1 MMRSTAATLG
11 TPKTPRSIPAARP
24 TREERYRAQ
33 RTRAARL
40 VAAGLW
46 LAVPALVALI
56 EGLALPLFVGLVR
69 VEVLGT
75 GGVLLLVAGGLLLR
89 GRREMRRARRAYAE
103 RRLHAV
109 RADRGG
115 VS

>member
-1 MMRSTAATLG
+1 MMSSTAAT
-11 TPKTPRSIPAARP
+11 PRAPRMVSATRP
-24 TREERYRAQ
+24 TREERYQAQ
-33 RTRAARL
+33 RARAARL
-40 VAAGLW
+40 VALSLW
-46 LAVPALVALI
+46 VAVPAIVALI
-56 EGLALPLFVGLVR
+56 VGLVMPLFVGAVR
-69 VEVLGT
+69 LEALGT

>member
-11 TPKTPRSIPAARP
+11 PPQTPRPISAARP

-46 LAVPALVALI
+46 LAVPAIVALI
-56 EGLALPLFVGLVR
+56 VGLALPLFVGLVR
-69 VEVLGT
+69 VEALGI

-89 GRREMRRARRAYAE
+89 GRRAMRRARRAYAE
-103 RRLHAV
+103 RPLHAV
-109 RADRGG
+109 RMDRSGAA
-115 VS
+115 

>member
-1 MMRSTAATLG
+1 MMLSTAATPG
-11 TPKTPRSIPAARP
+11 TPRLIPATRP

-33 RTRAARL
+33 QTRATRL

-46 LAVPALVALI
+46 LAVPAIVALI
-56 EGLALPLFVGLVR
+56 VGLALPLFVGVVR
-69 VEVLGT
+69 VEALGV
-75 GGVLLLVAGGLLLR
+75 GGVLLLVAGGLMLC

-109 RADRGG
+109 RVDWGG
-115 VS
+115 AA